1 VSTTNAVTGAST
13 AADTSSTTTKKN
25 NELGQDAFLQL
36 LTTQLAHQDPLSP
49 MDNSEYIAQLA
60 QFSSLEQL
68 TTINSSMT
76 SLVQLNSALLL
87 AVTGQTGTDTTGT
100 DTGTDTDTTNGG
112 N

>member
-1 VSTTNAVTGAST
+1 VSTTTGINGAAATDTSAQAST
-13 AADTSSTTTKKN
+13 AKKS

-36 LTTQLAHQDPLSP
+36 LTTQLANQDPLSP

-68 TTINSSMT
+68 TSVNASMQQ
-76 SLVQLNSALLL
+76 LVQLNSALLV
-87 AVTGQTGTDTTGT
+87 AVTGTGTNTDADTSTGDTTG
-100 DTGTDTDTTNGG
+100 G